1 MTALQAFLQSYFTSE
16 AGLPAT
22 ASLDRAVLL
31 WQQANGFTSMDV
43 TKNWISIAAALEVPY
58 TGGLDMMKKFAI
70 GEYEF
75 PEDSES
81 PFTDITMTAGNIGGI
96 NIGYYAG
103 NMGSITNEPLEGF
116 TLDRLMIAGAGSMFY
131 LQFIGDCY
139 D

>member
-43 TKNWISIAAALEVPY
+43 TKNWISIATALEVPY
-58 TGGLDMMKKFAI
+58 TGGLDMMQKFAV

-75 PEDSES
+75 PEDE
-81 PFTDITMTAGNIGGI
+81 
-96 NIGYYAG
+96 
-103 NMGSITNEPLEGF
+103 E
-116 TLDRLMIAGAGSMFY
+116 
-131 LQFIGDCY
+131 
-139 D
+139 